1 MKETLFKEIGTDIRQ
16 LEFGVEI
23 KRIFKGM
30 SQNSMSIRP
39 PSE

>member
-1 MKETLFKEIGTDIRQ
+1 MKEMLFKEIGTDIRQ

-23 KRIFKGM
+23 KRIFQSM
-30 SQNSMSIRP
+30 SQNSKSIRP